1 MLTLK
6 FTNRNKGEEKEGMLK
21 GVYYGAKEKA
31 QAIFVDAVEFEK
43 TYRETGKSS
52 VINLE
57 GERKKLQAI
66 VQEVAYEPI
75 QYIPNHVDFYIVEK
89 GVKIN
94 ANIPLEFVGVSEAVK
109 TLGGQLVKVVHE
121 LEVEAEAIDL
131 PRSLEVDISLLENL
145 DSVIQAGD
153 IKLPKGVN
161 LYKTESDE
169 IVASIALAV
178 EEDLSAPVSGDI
190 SEVEVEEKGKKE
202 EGEGGSVS
210 E

>member
-31 QAIFVDAVEFEK
+31 QAIFVDAIEFEK

-52 VINLE
+52 VVNLE
-57 GERKKLQAI
+57 GEGKKLQAI

-202 EGEGGSVS
+202 EGEGMSVS

>member
-31 QAIFVDAVEFEK
+31 QAIFVDAIEFEK

-52 VINLE
+52 VVNLE
-57 GERKKLQAI
+57 GEGKKLQAI

-121 LEVEAEAIDL
+121 LEVEAEAVDL

-202 EGEGGSVS
+202 ESEGVS
-210 E
+210 ASE

>member
-52 VINLE
+52 VVNLE
-57 GERKKLQAI
+57 GEGKKLQAI

-121 LEVEAEAIDL
+121 LEVEAEAVDL

-169 IVASIALAV
+169 IVASVALAV

>member
-57 GERKKLQAI
+57 GEGKKLQAI

>member
-52 VINLE
+52 VVNLE
-57 GERKKLQAI
+57 GEGKKLQAI

>member
-57 GERKKLQAI
+57 GEGKKLQAI

-121 LEVEAEAIDL
+121 LEVEAEAVDL

-202 EGEGGSVS
+202 EGEGMSAS

>member
-57 GERKKLQAI
+57 GEGKKLQAI

-202 EGEGGSVS
+202 ESEGGSVS

>member
-52 VINLE
+52 VVNLE
-57 GERKKLQAI
+57 GEGKKLQAI

-169 IVASIALAV
+169 IVASVALAV

-190 SEVEVEEKGKKE
+190 SEVEVEEIFQIKTL
-202 EGEGGSVS
+202 
-210 E
+210 

>member
-31 QAIFVDAVEFEK
+31 QAIFVDAIEFEK

-52 VINLE
+52 VVNLE
-57 GERKKLQAI
+57 GEGKKLQAI

-121 LEVEAEAIDL
+121 LEVEAEAVDL

-161 LYKTESDE
+161 LYKTESNE
-169 IVASIALAV
+169 IVASVALAV

-202 EGEGGSVS
+202 ESEGGSVS

>member
-57 GERKKLQAI
+57 GEGKKLQAI

-121 LEVEAEAIDL
+121 LEVEAEAVDL

-169 IVASIALAV
+169 IVASVALAV

-202 EGEGGSVS
+202 ESEGMSAS

>member
-52 VINLE
+52 VVNLE
-57 GERKKLQAI
+57 GEGKKLQAI

-121 LEVEAEAIDL
+121 LEVEAEAVDL

-153 IKLPKGVN
+153 IKLPKGVE

-202 EGEGGSVS
+202 EIEGVS
-210 E
+210 ASE

>member
-52 VINLE
+52 VVNLE
-57 GERKKLQAI
+57 GEGKKLQAI

-121 LEVEAEAIDL
+121 LEVEAEAVDL

>member
-52 VINLE
+52 VVNLE
-57 GERKKLQAI
+57 GEGKKLQAI

-169 IVASIALAV
+169 IVASVALAV

>member
-31 QAIFVDAVEFEK
+31 QAIFVDAIEFEK

-52 VINLE
+52 VVNLE
-57 GERKKLQAI
+57 GEGKKLQAI

>member
-57 GERKKLQAI
+57 GEGKKLQAI

-121 LEVEAEAIDL
+121 LEVEAEAVDL

-202 EGEGGSVS
+202 ESEGGSVS

>member
-52 VINLE
+52 VVNLE
-57 GERKKLQAI
+57 GEGKKLQAI

-202 EGEGGSVS
+202 ESEGGSVS

>member
-52 VINLE
+52 VVNLE
-57 GERKKLQAI
+57 GEGKKLQAI

-121 LEVEAEAIDL
+121 LEVEAEAVDL

-145 DSVIQAGD
+145 DSVIHAGD

-169 IVASIALAV
+169 IVASVALAV

-202 EGEGGSVS
+202 ESEGGSVS

>member
-52 VINLE
+52 VVNLE
-57 GERKKLQAI
+57 GEGKKLQAI

-169 IVASIALAV
+169 IVASVALAV

-202 EGEGGSVS
+202 ESEGVS
-210 E
+210 ASE

>member
-52 VINLE
+52 VVNLE
-57 GERKKLQAI
+57 GEGKKLQAI

-121 LEVEAEAIDL
+121 LEVEAEAVDL

-145 DSVIQAGD
+145 DSVIQAED

-169 IVASIALAV
+169 IVASVALAV

-202 EGEGGSVS
+202 ESEGRSAS

>member
-52 VINLE
+52 VVNLE
-57 GERKKLQAI
+57 GEGKKLQAI

-202 EGEGGSVS
+202 ESEGRSAS

>member
-52 VINLE
+52 VVNLE
-57 GERKKLQAI
+57 GEGKKLQAI

-121 LEVEAEAIDL
+121 LEVEAEAVDL

-169 IVASIALAV
+169 IVASVALAV

-202 EGEGGSVS
+202 ESEGMSAS